1 MVSDLTDGVDAALV
15 VIDTGILALLA
26 DACEGAHTVAVYS
39 ALGLAEDV
47 GVTLESRGTCADAS
61 VTTGSGQ
68 GVLTTR
74 VGVTGVTD
82 HRVRHRGSVTLDQSV
97 ADVSRQTGAQGRVVP
112 DLALGV
118 LTTETRAGVIAVI
131 VAACLVT
138 GAVRVDDTLGFAF
151 SVGVTKQAG
160 GTRALTLV
168 SHLPRDGPGAAGV
181 GAAWVS
187 NNGLS

>member
-1 MVSDLTDGVDAALV
+1 MTDGVDATLV

-26 DACEGAHTVAVYS
+26 DTCEGAHTVAVYS

-47 GVTLESRGTCADAS
+47 GVTLETRGTGADAS
-61 VTTGSGQ
+61 VTTRSGQ
-68 GVLTTR
+68 SVLTTR

-82 HRVRHRGSVTLDQSV
+82 HRVRHRGSVTLDQSI
-97 ADVSRQTGAQGRVVP
+97 ADVSRQTGAQRRVVP
-112 DLALGV
+112 DLTLGV
-118 LTTETRAGVIAVI
+118 LTTQTRTGVIAVI